1 MGHGIYSE
9 YERGAV
15 YVRATL
21 PNSVNLEESVR
32 LTKEMKAKLQSFEE
46 VDFILTQTGR
56 PNDGTDA
63 TGFFNIEFHAELK
76 PESEWKRKM
85 SKEKLIEQMQD
96 SLAVYPGIIFAF
108 SQPIQD
114 NVEEYVA
121 GVKSALVIKIFG
133 NDLYTLEA
141 AADSVAGVIKGVRG
155 VEDVN
160 VFRSIGLPEL
170 QIKPLSRKWPNM
182 PCLWQMP
189 RRLSKWLSVGKL
201 QLCFTKMSVPLT

>member
-1 MGHGIYSE
+1 MNE
-9 YERGAV
+9 GAV

-141 AADSVAGVIKGVRG
+141 AADSVAGVIKAVRG
-155 VEDVN
+155 LDGGSGRV
-160 VFRSIGLPEL
+160 GLFLRIAEMRPSGYRQERNPFAVGTFSECEPASRE
-170 QIKPLSRKWPNM
+170 QIP
-182 PCLWQMP
+182 
-189 RRLSKWLSVGKL
+189 
-201 QLCFTKMSVPLT
+201 